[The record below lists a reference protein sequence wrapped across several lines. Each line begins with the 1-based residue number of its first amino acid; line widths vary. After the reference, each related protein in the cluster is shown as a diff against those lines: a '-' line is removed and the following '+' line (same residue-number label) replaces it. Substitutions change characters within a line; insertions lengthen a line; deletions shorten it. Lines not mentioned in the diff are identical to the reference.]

1 MRKILRLFQ
10 IHREERWP
18 ALLLIVLFT
27 VLNALVIHKYATQFT
42 LFHKNYRAFFIQT
55 FHISGYDPLTYEVVS
70 QWTTG
75 YNIYRHPLLAFLMY
89 PVYGLNQG
97 LITLTGLNCVQFVVA
112 VLLLFCTLYTFIF
125 LLRIFKELIG
135 LPQVDALLLAFLTFS
150 FAYVLVAS
158 IVPDHFILSM
168 FILIFTLYVNGRR
181 QMAGRPLTRWQTVGL
196 FLLTAGISLTNGI
209 KVFLAALFT
218 NRRRFFKPS
227 FLLPAVILPVIGLG
241 VFAQWEFDTFEK
253 PKNERREAFKV
264 RSEKRQRAKLFQ
276 AYQTANELK
285 DSVQIA
291 AIVDSVM
298 RLRALE
304 AYQKQQQEP
313 NVAHKGTPIAQVE
326 FLNWSDISTSR
337 GATCI
342 ENLFGESFI
351 LHREHLLED
360 TLAGRPVIVRYR
372 SALPY
377 IAEGLIICLFLCG
390 IWCGRRSRLMWMSL
404 SFFGFD
410 LLLHLLIGFGINE
423 VYIMTPHWAFVPTI
437 TTGFL
442 FKTLRGRKRILL
454 RGITACL
461 AGSLLVYNVTLIVQY
476 LLR

>member
-42 LFHKNYRAFFIQT
+42 LFHKN
-55 FHISGYDPLTYEVVS
+55 YEVVS

-196 FLLTAGISLTNGI
+196 FLLTAGIS
-209 KVFLAALFT
+209 
-218 NRRRFFKPS
+218 
-227 FLLPAVILPVIGLG
+227 
-241 VFAQWEFDTFEK
+241 Q
-253 PKNERREAFKV
+253 AFVSSSGRHSSRYRTRGV
-264 RSEKRQRAKLFQ
+264 RS
-276 AYQTANELK
+276 
-285 DSVQIA
+285 
-291 AIVDSVM
+291 M
-298 RLRALE
+298 
-304 AYQKQQQEP
+304 
-313 NVAHKGTPIAQVE
+313 G
-326 FLNWSDISTSR
+326 
-337 GATCI
+337 
-342 ENLFGESFI
+342 
-351 LHREHLLED
+351 
-360 TLAGRPVIVRYR
+360 VRH
-372 SALPY
+372 
-377 IAEGLIICLFLCG
+377 I
-390 IWCGRRSRLMWMSL
+390 
-404 SFFGFD
+404 
-410 LLLHLLIGFGINE
+410 
-423 VYIMTPHWAFVPTI
+423 
-437 TTGFL
+437 
-442 FKTLRGRKRILL
+442 
-454 RGITACL
+454 
-461 AGSLLVYNVTLIVQY
+461 
-476 LLR
+476 

>member
-27 VLNALVIHKYATQFT
+27 VLNALIIHEYATQFT

-276 AYQTANELK
+276 AYRTANELK

-313 NVAHKGTPIAQVE
+313 NVA
-326 FLNWSDISTSR
+326 
-337 GATCI
+337 
-342 ENLFGESFI
+342 
-351 LHREHLLED
+351 D